1 MPECIVMS
9 RVKICCDL
17 RDNGGNVVFA
27 CFYIGHQ
34 NSVHVCEALGTLR
47 SFTSFFSSFIIFQ
60 FSRLTTYESVLVN
73 QVFTSY
79 NFRLHRLWLRFVMEE
94 TQF

>member
-27 CFYIGHQ
+27 CFYIVSH
-34 NSVHVCEALGTLR
+34 STC
-47 SFTSFFSSFIIFQ
+47 
-60 FSRLTTYESVLVN
+60 FSRTIAIFGTTTLPKKENTGGAGGSNVWGEGEVKCLREGGGQKSYPSV
-73 QVFTSY
+73 
-79 NFRLHRLWLRFVMEE
+79 
-94 TQF
+94 